1 MRLGVGFFFG
11 NYGDWDRFEALERG
25 EPVGPMAVSDA
36 QIYREQLVLG
46 DLVEPLGFDT
56 LWSFEQHGM
65 PYLMCPDP
73 HQFLTYFAARTTRLD
88 FGSMIAVLP
97 WHNPFRLAEQ
107 ISMFQHFIGSERQYF
122 LGVGRGLARRNFEA
136 MGIAMEESRERF
148 NEVLDVLQ
156 LAFTEEMFSYK
167 GQFFSYENVSL
178 RPRPL
183 DAATVLEAWGS
194 WTSEASV
201 RNMGR
206 RGLNP
211 LTTPNT
217 TYESYVHELK
227 LLNEVRQEN
236 GYGPAQRPILQ
247 VPMYCCETEQQAQD
261 GAAEYIHDYVDSV
274 LRAYELGT
282 GRFGNAKGYEDYN
295 SKGSD
300 FGSGSYKSA
309 LDTLTRKFLTD
320 GIIGTPE
327 QCAEKVV
334 AHHETVDPSELV
346 VLTAVGS
353 MPASETERSL
363 RLFAKEV
370 MPRIDHL
377 RSGSAVTVA

>member
-25 EPVGPMAVSDA
+25 ESVGPMAVSDA

-107 ISMFQHFIGSERQYF
+107 ISMLQHFIGSERKYF

-136 MGIAMEESRERF
+136 MGIEMETSRERF

-217 TYESYVHELK
+217 TFESYVHDLE
-227 LLNEVRQEN
+227 LLNQVRQEN
-236 GYGPAQRPILQ
+236 GYGPAERPILQ

-261 GAAEYIHDYVDSV
+261 GAAEYFHDYVDSV

-282 GRFGNAKGYEDYN
+282 DRFANAKGYEDYG

-300 FGSGSYKSA
+300 FGSGSYQSA
-309 LDTLTRKFLTD
+309 LETLTKKFLTD
-320 GIIGTPE
+320 GITGTPE

-334 AHHETVDPSELV
+334 AHYEMVDPSELV

-370 MPRIDHL
+370 MPRIEHL
-377 RSGSAVTVA
+377 RSGSAVSAA